1 MPKFRYV
8 GAGSPPVALPAA
20 GVVSDDQGVVD
31 VDDATAKKLDDQ
43 PDVWQPATTRTT
55 KKEG

>member
-8 GAGSPPVALPAA
+8 GPASAPVTIPSA
-20 GVVSDDQGVVD
+20 GVVTDAEGVVD
-31 VDDATAKKLDDQ
+31 VDDATAKMLANQ
-43 PDVWQPATTRTT
+43 PDVWQPATRTT

>member
-8 GAGSPPVALPAA
+8 GPATAPVTIPSA
-20 GVVSDDQGVVD
+20 GVVTDAEGVVD
-31 VDDATAKKLDDQ
+31 VDDATAKTLANQ
-43 PDVWQPATTRTT
+43 PDVWQPATRTT